1 MAEIAGS
8 VVYRQ
13 RIALP
18 PGSVVEVSIADASD
32 PDVAR
37 AIVGKTEIVTRGQQV
52 PLPFRVEYDASSI
65 VPGHRY
71 QARVRVMVGGRV
83 RWTNDTASP
92 VINDAPTEGIVVV
105 VAPVRG

>member
-18 PGSVVEVSIADASD
+18 PGAVVEVSIADASD
-32 PDVAR
+32 PDTAR
-37 AIVGKTEIVTRGQQV
+37 AIVGRTEIVTRGQQV
-52 PLPFRVEYDASSI
+52 PLPFRVQYDETAI
-65 VPGHRY
+65 IPGHRY
-71 QARVRVMVGGRV
+71 QARVRVIIGGRV
-83 RWTNDTASP
+83 RWINDTANP